1 MKKFKKKISDF
12 THGIRDFFDI
22 TEYLESPK
30 LQLGV
35 SAFLLLLASFTLIA
49 FLSYLFTWKADQD
62 KVFMFVLSDFL
73 NPDNQIQN
81 ALGGL
86 GAYISHFFIFK
97 AVGLSA
103 FLIPVYMAVFAL
115 KILIKKYRIKTSWLW
130 SLSIFALIWLSPFL
144 SFVFNTSE

>member
-12 THGIRDFFDI
+12 TNSIHDFFDI

-30 LQLGV
+30 LQLG
-35 SAFLLLLASFTLIA
+35 ALPLLLLASFTLIA
-49 FLSYLFTWKADQD
+49 FLSYLFTWKLDQD
-62 KVFMFVLSDFL
+62 KVVMFVLSDFL

-97 AVGLSA
+97 AVGLS
-103 FLIPVYMAVFAL
+103 L
-115 KILIKKYRIKTSWLW
+115 
-130 SLSIFALIWLSPFL
+130 
-144 SFVFNTSE
+144 